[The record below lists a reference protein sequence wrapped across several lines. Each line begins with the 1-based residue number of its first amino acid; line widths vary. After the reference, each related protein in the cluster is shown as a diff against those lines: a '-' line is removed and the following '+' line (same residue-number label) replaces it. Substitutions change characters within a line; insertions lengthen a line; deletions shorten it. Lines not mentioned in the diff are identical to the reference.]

1 MECTLISRPSF
12 LYLYLFLQK
21 PSMRMNRF
29 FPLINIPSLEAFH
42 SKPWHETWP
51 GRRQGKGTLMGLK
64 GYQDKVDL
72 RKITLTIISQW
83 SLLMHSY
90 MQSFRTIKFLCI
102 LLSYPNS
109 ALFSLAYY
117 LLFAPVSFSWETF
130 YAGIES
136 GKQGPMLSPYLCPD
150 CSETWNHSPHYRWL
164 SPENQKRSD
173 WPQTHGENVC
183 RDSSPLKNLF
193 ECHLRWK
200 APFLKEG
207 GDTGEK

>member
-1 MECTLISRPSF
+1 
-12 LYLYLFLQK
+12 
-21 PSMRMNRF
+21 
-29 FPLINIPSLEAFH
+29 
-42 SKPWHETWP
+42 
-51 GRRQGKGTLMGLK
+51 MGLK

-102 LLSYPNS
+102 LLNYPNS
-109 ALFSLAYY
+109 VLFSLAYY
-117 LLFAPVSFSWETF
+117 LLLAPVSFSWETF

-136 GKQGPMLSPYLCPD
+136 SKQGPMLSPYLCPD

>member
-1 MECTLISRPSF
+1 MAWNKARKKTRQRGFNGIKRISGQSR
-12 LYLYLFLQK
+12 
-21 PSMRMNRF
+21 
-29 FPLINIPSLEAFH
+29 
-42 SKPWHETWP
+42 
-51 GRRQGKGTLMGLK
+51 LK
-64 GYQDKVDL
+64 KNYVDNH
-72 RKITLTIISQW
+72 ITW

-102 LLSYPNS
+102 LLNYPNS

-117 LLFAPVSFSWETF
+117 LLLAPVSFSWETF

-136 GKQGPMLSPYLCPD
+136 DKQGPMLSPYLCPD